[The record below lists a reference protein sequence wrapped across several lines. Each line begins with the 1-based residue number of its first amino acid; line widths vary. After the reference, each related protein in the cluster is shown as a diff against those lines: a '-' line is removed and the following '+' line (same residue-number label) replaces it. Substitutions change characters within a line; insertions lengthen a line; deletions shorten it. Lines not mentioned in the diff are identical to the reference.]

1 MKSFEFECKRVL
13 LGRLEKGDDVLEG
26 LTEFCVQHGVA
37 AGSIQALGLVQR
49 GRLRFYD
56 QATAS
61 HHEIEFEQGME
72 IVSLVGNISSKDG
85 DVFLHCHAVLA
96 DRQGRCFGGHL
107 ISGNI
112 AFVCEFAIIAL
123 EGPVPERTYDEATGL
138 TMW

>member
-72 IVSLVGNISSKDG
+72 IVSLVGNISLKDG
-85 DVFLHCHAVLA
+85 DVFLHCHVVLA

>member
-1 MKSFEFECKRVL
+1 MKSFELECQRVL
-13 LGRLEKGDDVLEG
+13 MGRLEKGDDVLEG

-37 AGSIQALGLVQR
+37 AGSIQALGLLQR

-56 QATAS
+56 QATSA
-61 HHEIEFEQGME
+61 HHETEFEEGME
-72 IVSLVGNISSKDG
+72 IASLVGNISSKDG
-85 DVFLHCHAVLA
+85 DVFLHCHVVLA

-112 AFVCEFAIIAL
+112 AFVCEFTIVAL

-138 TMW
+138 ITW